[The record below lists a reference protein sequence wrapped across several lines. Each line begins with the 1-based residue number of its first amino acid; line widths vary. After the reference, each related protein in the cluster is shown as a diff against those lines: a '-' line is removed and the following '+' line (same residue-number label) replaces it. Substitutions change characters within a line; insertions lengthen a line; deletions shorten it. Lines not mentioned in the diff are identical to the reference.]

1 MEPTNQ
7 LKIATLCEGW
17 RDADSLLLHACF
29 QILVDFVEA
38 EKAFECH
45 VEWGDDEKHRLA
57 KKEILEL
64 YSWWKSYEEVSIP
77 ESGAYLKENRMLK
90 RLIDIRWALW
100 T

>member
-1 MEPTNQ
+1 MEPANL
-7 LKIATLCEGW
+7 LKIDTLDKGW

-29 QILVDFVEA
+29 QILIDFVEK
-38 EKAFECH
+38 EQAFECH
-45 VEWGDDEKHRLA
+45 VDWDNDRKHSLA

-64 YSWWKSYEEVSIP
+64 YNWWKIHHELGIP
-77 ESGAYLKENRMLK
+77 AVEAHQRENVMLK